1 MSLTPD
7 RSAMV
12 TGAARGIGRAIA
24 LRLAQDGFAVTVT
37 DLESA
42 RDAALGVVDE
52 VVRSGGTA
60 RFAAA
65 DVSLAGDVEAAVAG
79 NVQAYGAL
87 DVLVANAGIA
97 ITAPLVE
104 TTFEQWRRTMEVNLT
119 GVFHCY
125 RAAARQ
131 MIDHGRG
138 GRLIG
143 AASVAAH
150 RGGIWQGAYSASKF
164 GIRGLTQS
172 VAQELAPHGI
182 TANVYSPG
190 VVDTPMWE
198 SIDDDMTRRTG
209 QPTGTAMQAM
219 SQAIALGR
227 LETPTDVAGVVS
239 FLASS
244 DAAYITGQSIVVDG
258 GMWFS

>member
-12 TGAARGIGRAIA
+12 TGAGRGIGRAIA

-60 RFAAA
+60 RYAATN
-65 DVSLAGDVEAAVAG
+65 VSLAGDVEAAVAG

-104 TTFEQWRRTMEVNLT
+104 TT
-119 GVFHCY
+119 
-125 RAAARQ
+125 RA
-131 MIDHGRG
+131 
-138 GRLIG
+138 
-143 AASVAAH
+143 VAAND
-150 RGGIWQGAYSASKF
+150 G
-164 GIRGLTQS
+164 
-172 VAQELAPHGI
+172 
-182 TANVYSPG
+182 
-190 VVDTPMWE
+190 
-198 SIDDDMTRRTG
+198 G
-209 QPTGTAMQAM
+209 QP
-219 SQAIALGR
+219 
-227 LETPTDVAGVVS
+227 
-239 FLASS
+239 
-244 DAAYITGQSIVVDG
+244 DG
-258 GMWFS
+258 SVPLLPSRRPADDRPRQG